1 MSVNEKSIAN
11 LRPVTSTEEAR
22 ERGKKGG
29 QKSGEVRRQR
39 KKFKET
45 LELLLHLPPGLS
57 DQKETLLALGVDEDD
72 CDNQTLI
79 AISMI
84 QSAAAGD
91 VKAAAWVRDTVG
103 EKPTDKVDA
112 VIATSP
118 LDEKLAELSQEELRK
133 IAGLD

>member
-1 MSVNEKSIAN
+1 MSVNEKSLAN

-57 DQKETLLALGVDEDD
+57 DQKDTLLALGVDEDD

>member
-39 KKFKET
+39 KKFRET
-45 LELLLHLPPGLS
+45 LEILLHLPPGLS

>member
-1 MSVNEKSIAN
+1 MSVNEKSLAN

-57 DQKETLLALGVDEDD
+57 DQKDTLLALGVDEDD

-84 QSAAAGD
+84 QSVAAGD

>member
-57 DQKETLLALGVDEDD
+57 DQKEILLALGVDEDD

>member
-39 KKFKET
+39 KKFRET

-57 DQKETLLALGVDEDD
+57 DQKETLLALGVDEND

>member
-112 VIATSP
+112 VVATSP

>member
-1 MSVNEKSIAN
+1 M
-11 LRPVTSTEEAR
+11 
-22 ERGKKGG
+22 
-29 QKSGEVRRQR
+29 
-39 KKFKET
+39 
-45 LELLLHLPPGLS
+45 LHLPPGLS

-118 LDEKLAELSQEELRK
+118 LDEKLAELSQAELRE

>member
-112 VIATSP
+112 VIAHLTRNWP
-118 LDEKLAELSQEELRK
+118 N
-133 IAGLD
+133 

>member
-11 LRPVTSTEEAR
+11 LRPVRSTEEAR

-118 LDEKLAELSQEELRK
+118 LDEKLAELSQAELRE